1 MAQVRRI
8 PQHQDN
14 RILAAL
20 APEDFAF
27 LEPSLTIVDL
37 QRGQTLYEVGDTIVH
52 TYFPHD
58 GMVSLVTVMHDGK
71 SVEMATFGCEGLFG
85 LVSAFVTRQS
95 FGRYIVQLSGT
106 ASRAEL
112 NTMHEAMAARP
123 AIQDLVL
130 RFTEA
135 LMAETLQAV
144 ACNAVHSVEARCCR
158 WILMSQ
164 DRAGQP
170 DLPLTQEFLAEMLGV
185 QRSTVSDVARAIQ
198 DKGLIRLGR
207 GIITVTDR
215 PGLEAASCEC
225 YEIIRQKFEQLLPNT
240 YARTCHR
247 P

>member
-1 MAQVRRI
+1 MAQVQRTT
-8 PQHQDN
+8 QHQDN
-14 RILAAL
+14 RLLAAL
-20 APEDFAF
+20 APDDFAF
-27 LEPSLTIVDL
+27 LEPHLAIVDL
-37 QRGQTLYEVGDTIVH
+37 QRGQTLYEVGETIVH

-58 GMVSLVTVMHDGK
+58 GMVSLVTIMHDGK

-106 ASRAEL
+106 ASRTEL

-123 AIQDLVL
+123 AIQQLVL

-135 LMAETLQAV
+135 LMAQTLQAV

-225 YEIIRQKFEQLLPNT
+225 YEVIRQKFEQLLPHT
-240 YARTCHR
+240 YQRG
-247 P
+247 

>member
-1 MAQVRRI
+1 MAQVRRT

-14 RILAAL
+14 RLLAAL

-27 LEPSLTIVDL
+27 LEPHLAIIDL
-37 QRGQTLYEVGDTIVH
+37 QRGDILYEVGDTIVY

-58 GMVSLVTVMHDGK
+58 AMVSLVTVMHDGK
-71 SVEMATFGCEGLFG
+71 SVEMGSFGCEGLFG

-106 ASRAEL
+106 ASRVEL

-123 AIQDLVL
+123 DIQHLVM

-207 GIITVTDR
+207 GVITVTDR

-225 YEIIRQKFEQLLPNT
+225 YAIIRQKFEQLLPNT
-240 YARTCHR
+240 YERG
-247 P
+247 

>member
-1 MAQVRRI
+1 MAQVRRT

-14 RILAAL
+14 RLLAAL

-27 LEPSLTIVDL
+27 LEPHLTIIDL
-37 QRGQTLYEVGDTIVH
+37 QRGETLYEAGETIAH

-58 GMVSLVTVMHDGK
+58 AMVSLVTVMHDGK
-71 SVEMATFGCEGLFG
+71 TVEMATFGCEGLFG

-106 ASRAEL
+106 ASRIEL
-112 NTMHEAMAARP
+112 GKMHEAMAARP
-123 AIQDLVL
+123 EIQRLVL
-130 RFTEA
+130 LFTEA
-135 LMAETLQAV
+135 LLAQTLQTV
-144 ACNAVHSVEARCCR
+144 ACNAVHGVEARCCR

-170 DLPLTQEFLAEMLGV
+170 DLPLTHEFLAEMLGV

-198 DKGLIRLGR
+198 DKGLIRQGR

-215 PGLEAASCEC
+215 SGLEAAACEC
-225 YEIIRQKFEQLLPNT
+225 YGAIRQKFQQLLPHT
-240 YARTCHR
+240 YERG
-247 P
+247 